1 MEQQLESIEFPR
13 MVVNVRVV
21 GHNSL
26 LGALALRFIENGYI
40 NHIGCLKP
48 TEIVFVIKRVLEE
61 VNLYDEINK
70 VRDLMKI
77 DENKITVFVE

>member
-1 MEQQLESIEFPR
+1 MEQIQSIEFPR
-13 MVVNVRVV
+13 MVINVKVV

-26 LGALALRFIENGYI
+26 LGALALKFIENGYI
-40 NHIGCLKP
+40 NHIGLLKP
-48 TEIVFVIKRVLEE
+48 IEIVFVIKKVLAE

-77 DENKITVFVE
+77 DEQRITVFME